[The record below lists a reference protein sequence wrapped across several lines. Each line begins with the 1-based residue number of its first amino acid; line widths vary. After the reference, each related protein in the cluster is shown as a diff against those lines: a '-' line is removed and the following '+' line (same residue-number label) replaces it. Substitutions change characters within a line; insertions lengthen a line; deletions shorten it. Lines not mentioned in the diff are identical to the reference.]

1 MRPIQLC
8 SIIDAMMNQSAVP
21 DDAPQLAAH
30 LAPALAVLRA
40 VAAEG
45 HLTRAAESLGVPQ
58 PTVSRTLAKLGERL
72 GTPVIVRQGR
82 GIHLTRA
89 GALLAE
95 AAEDAMRGLEAG
107 CRAVIEE
114 VDPDRGHVTF
124 GFQHT
129 MGSTLVPPLLRDFR
143 DEHPHVRFGL
153 VQGPRDAMLSRA
165 WSGEVDLCLTS
176 PLPEGDPRWETAP
189 LWEEP
194 LVAVLFMRHRLA
206 RRSKLRLAELA
217 EDDFVATRPDYGL
230 RQIFTGLAERA
241 GFEPRLAFESEEVD
255 TVRGLVAAG
264 LGVALLPPGDNG
276 PAPGTGE
283 IPLDPPA
290 HRTIGLAWPAGRTLP
305 PAVRTFRDFVLGQRN
320 FNGNGRSDFH

>member
-1 MRPIQLC
+1 MV
-8 SIIDAMMNQSAVP
+8 DQSAAP

-30 LAPALAVLRA
+30 LAPTLALLRA

-45 HLTRAAESLGVPQ
+45 HLTRAAETLGVPQ

-82 GIHLTRA
+82 GIHLSRA
-89 GALLAE
+89 GALLAA

-114 VDPDRGHVTF
+114 IDPDRGQVTF

-129 MGSTLVPPLLRDFR
+129 MGSTLVPPLLRGFR

-153 VQGPRDAMLSRA
+153 VQGPRDAMLARA
-165 WSGEVDLCLTS
+165 WAGEIDLCLIA
-176 PLPEGDPRWETAP
+176 PLPDHDPRWETAAIRQ
-189 LWEEP
+189 EP
-194 LVAVLFMRHRLA
+194 LVAVLFARHRLA
-206 RRSKLRLAELA
+206 RRRKLRLAELA
-217 EDDFVATRPDYGL
+217 GDDFVATRRGYGL
-230 RQIFTGLAERA
+230 HQIFMGLAERA

-276 PAPGTGE
+276 PAPGTVE
-283 IPLDPPA
+283 VPLDPPA

-305 PAVRTFRDFVLGQRN
+305 PAVRTFRAFTLAHRTAE
-320 FNGNGRSDFH
+320 R